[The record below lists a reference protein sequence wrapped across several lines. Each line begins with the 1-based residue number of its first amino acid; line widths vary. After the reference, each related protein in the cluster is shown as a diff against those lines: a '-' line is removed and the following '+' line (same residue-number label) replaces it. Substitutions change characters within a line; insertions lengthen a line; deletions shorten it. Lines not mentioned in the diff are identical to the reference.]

1 MADGRVVRATLF
13 RCRSSTPYWKPPSG
27 PGCGIRLPFDPKDQ
41 FGAAR
46 APVAVSVER
55 PSQLLDALAGD
66 ARAREVF
73 DGLSHTH
80 RREYARWV
88 DEAEREPTRLA
99 RATNAVAMPRDG
111 VCAPG

>member
-1 MADGRVVRATLF
+1 
-13 RCRSSTPYWKPPSG
+13 
-27 PGCGIRLPFDPKDQ
+27 
-41 FGAAR
+41 
-46 APVAVSVER
+46 VSVER
-55 PSQLLDALAGD
+55 PSPLLDALAGD

-73 DGLSHTH
+73 DGLFHTH

-111 VCAPG
+111 VHRKRHRAFFTAIDRSRR